1 MHQAQL
7 IISQFKRQLTSTLC
21 AIACLLCFTSVVT
34 DSAFAQVA
42 RKKVP
47 PSVNAHITQKSKSTS
62 ATAAPSVEVLEAS
75 ITELSSAMAS
85 GKTTSVALVSA
96 YLARIA
102 AYDHAGPALNA
113 LILLSSTARKE
124 AAQLDSERRAG
135 HVRGPLHG
143 IPVIIKD
150 NYDTGDMPTS
160 AGSLALANSRPAHD
174 AFVVKQLRAAGAVVI
189 AKSNLHE
196 LASGITSISSLG
208 GQTRNPYDPARCPG
222 GSSGGTG
229 AAIAASFATVGWG
242 SDTCGSIR
250 IPSAFGSLFGLR
262 PTQGLVSHSGIV
274 PLSHTQDIGGPLA
287 RTATDLAIALD
298 VTVGYDPADSV
309 TRILQGRTPPRFVA
323 ALNRNALQGAR
334 IGMFRPYFV
343 DTDAEIADTVRSA
356 LAAMRAQGATVID
369 IAPAEFDTL
378 IANTTVLSMETKFD
392 LAEYLQS
399 VPNAPVHS
407 LREIIDRGEFERA
420 LEVRF
425 RTVDTFSTRESEAHT
440 RVLKRQ
446 AQLRARIE
454 RIMDS
459 LSLDALAYPTM
470 RQKPVLV
477 GEAQLGQTC
486 ALSAQSGLPAISIP
500 AGFTTDGL
508 PVGVELLGRALTDT
522 RLVSLAYS
530 FEQSGPRRRAP
541 STTPALVR
549 GIAPI
554 NAPILVRAATSS
566 AVASAQFTYDA
577 PKAVLRWSVSIT
589 GDVNDVAA
597 VVLRR
602 ANTEAIQIAP
612 AGGKRV
618 IARLLGPGMR
628 TADGVLALNAAE
640 RNALLEGKLSL
651 AVYGRSGAPVERT
664 IRAK

>member
-1 MHQAQL
+1 MPRFFLRCAMRL
-7 IISQFKRQLTSTLC
+7 EPNSRLAATALLC
-21 AIACLLCFTSVVT
+21 ATVVMVAPV
-34 DSAFAQVA
+34 SAQVA
-42 RKKVP
+42 KKNTTASANVVP
-47 PSVNAHITQKSKSTS
+47 A
-62 ATAAPSVEVLEAS
+62 VEVVEAT
-75 ITELSSAMAS
+75 IADLSNALAS
-85 GKTTSVALVSA
+85 GQTTSLALVNA

-113 LILLSSTARKE
+113 LILLSPTARKE

-160 AGSLALANSRPAHD
+160 AGSLAMANSRPAHD
-174 AFVVKQLRAAGAVVI
+174 AFVVKQLRAAGAIVI

-196 LASGITSISSLG
+196 LAAGITSISSLG

-262 PTQGLVSHSGIV
+262 PTQGLVSRNGIV

-309 TRILQGRTPPRFVA
+309 TQILQGKAPPRFVA
-323 ALNRNALQGAR
+323 ALQKNALLGAR
-334 IGMFRPYFV
+334 IGVFRPYFA
-343 DTDAEIADTVRSA
+343 DTDAEIADTIRAA
-356 LAAMRAQGATVID
+356 LSAMRAQGATLID

-392 LAEYLQS
+392 LAEYLQK

-407 LREIIDRGEFERA
+407 LREILDRGEFDRA

-425 RTVDTFSTRESEAHT
+425 RTVDTFSTRESVART
-440 RVLKRQ
+440 RVLMRQ
-446 AQLRARIE
+446 AQLRARME

-470 RQKPVLV
+470 RQKPALV
-477 GEAQLGQTC
+477 GENQVGQTC

-508 PVGVELLGRALTDT
+508 PVGIELLGRALTDT

-530 FEQSGPRRRAP
+530 FEQSGPRRHAP
-541 STTPALVR
+541 STTPALVHGR
-549 GIAPI
+549 API
-554 NAPILVRAATSS
+554 NAPIAVRTATSG
-566 AVASAQFTYDA
+566 AVTSAQFVYDA
-577 PKAVLRWSVSIT
+577 PKNALRWSVAIT
-589 GDVNDVAA
+589 GDVNSVAA

-602 ANTEAIQIAP
+602 TNTEAIQIAP
-612 AGGKRV
+612 ANSKRV

-628 TADGVLALNAAE
+628 SAHGEFPLSAAE
-640 RNALLEGKLSL
+640 REALQNGKLSL
-651 AVYGRSGAPVERT
+651 AVYGRSGAPTERT
-664 IRAK
+664 IPAQR